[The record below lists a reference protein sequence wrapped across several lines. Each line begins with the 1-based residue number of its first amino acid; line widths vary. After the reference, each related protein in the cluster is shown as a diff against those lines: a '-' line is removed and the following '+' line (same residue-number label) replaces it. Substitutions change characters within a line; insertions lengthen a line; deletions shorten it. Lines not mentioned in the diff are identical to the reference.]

1 MTSPS
6 HCERPV
12 RSGSSEMPV
21 HPAADSVCLELD
33 SPVAAV
39 PVSLQIREKENIH
52 TASAEVL
59 ATTRRA
65 LIRLLSEDQKIIHA
79 VGFHEILRVT
89 QFVSGL
95 GGFANDDVFTHA
107 MIFSVAIAINN
118 ADLGSWLKR

>member
-65 LIRLLSEDQKIIHA
+65 LIRLRSEDQKIIHA
-79 VGFHEILRVT
+79 VRFHEILRVS

-95 GGFANDDVFTHA
+95 RSFTNDHISTHS
-107 MIFSVAIAINN
+107 MIFSVAIAINDAN
-118 ADLGSWLKR
+118 FRAGF